1 MKNFRPSIH
10 LPINLAMIVI
20 LLAKLAGDKLRVCRL
35 SNSVFSPST
44 VYSLSCSRTF
54 DCSKAKTLLGYSPIV
69 SFQVIAY
76 IVAILNIDVVIYF
89 HWHSSLMYIEISYQ

>member
-1 MKNFRPSIH
+1 MKTFRPSIH

-20 LLAKLAGDKLRVCRL
+20 LLAKLAGDKLGFCRL

-69 SFQVIAY
+69 SFQVCLTERYVLVCQLTGMRTARY
-76 IVAILNIDVVIYF
+76 
-89 HWHSSLMYIEISYQ
+89 